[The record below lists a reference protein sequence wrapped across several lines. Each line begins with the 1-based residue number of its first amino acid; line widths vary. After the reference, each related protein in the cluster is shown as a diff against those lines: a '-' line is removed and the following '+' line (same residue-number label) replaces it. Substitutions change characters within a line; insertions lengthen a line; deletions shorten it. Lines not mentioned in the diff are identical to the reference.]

1 MRKVLILVPLVALLA
16 GCGGGSSSKP
26 PVLTSPKAPQY
37 VLPKG
42 KNYIG
47 KGSKTL
53 GTIVVTKASV
63 LHWASDGVAFQL
75 WDKGQ
80 KIRVRT
86 QEHAGTVK
94 LAVGTYEKVS
104 VVAFGNWLITI
115 APR

>member
-1 MRKVLILVPLVALLA
+1 MRKILVLVPLLALLA
-16 GCGGGSSSKP
+16 ACGGGQAKP
-26 PVLTSPKAPQY
+26 KVYTSPQAPQY

-53 GTIVVTKASV
+53 GTIVVAKASV
-63 LHWASDGVAFQL
+63 LHWATDSVAFQL

-86 QEHAGTVK
+86 QDHAGTVK
-94 LAVGTYEKVS
+94 LAAGTYEKVS
-104 VVAFGNWLITI
+104 VIAFGNWLITI
-115 APR
+115 TPR